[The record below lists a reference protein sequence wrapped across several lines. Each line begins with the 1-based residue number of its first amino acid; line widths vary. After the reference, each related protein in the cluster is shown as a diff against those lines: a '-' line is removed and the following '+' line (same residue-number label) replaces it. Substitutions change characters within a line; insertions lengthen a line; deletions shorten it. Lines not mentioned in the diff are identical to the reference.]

1 MRKEAGGM
9 GDSVI
14 QGFYDQLADYYHLI
28 FEDWDRSIERQA
40 TALNRLLADRIS
52 SGPLK
57 ILDCACGIGTQTLGF
72 ARAGHHM
79 VASDLSPAAVNRARR
94 EAEMRGLNIEF
105 HISDMT
111 NLSAISD
118 SGFDVVAALD
128 NAIPHLSTHGVQE
141 ALHAMASKLRPG
153 GLFLASTRDYD
164 ELILQ
169 RPSVQGPVFYGGE
182 GNRRIVL
189 QVWDW
194 IDQARYSLHQY
205 ISVEDESGWKT
216 HHFVSEY
223 RCLLHAE
230 FTKMLE
236 TAGFD
241 KVERLLPR
249 ESGFFQPI
257 VLAKKA

>member
-1 MRKEAGGM
+1 M
-9 GDSVI
+9 GNSV
-14 QGFYDQLADYYHLI
+14 QGFYDQLADFYHLI
-28 FEDWDRSIERQA
+28 FEDWDRAIERQA

-52 SGPLK
+52 PGPLK
-57 ILDCACGIGTQTLGF
+57 ILDCACGIGTQSLGF
-72 ARAGHHM
+72 ARAGHHV
-79 VASDLSPAAVNRARR
+79 VASDLSAPAVNRARR
-94 EAEMRGLNIEF
+94 EAEARGLKIEF
-105 HISDMT
+105 HIADMT
-111 NLSAISD
+111 NLSAISG

-128 NAIPHLSTHGVQE
+128 NAIPHLSSAGVQE
-141 ALHAMASKLRPG
+141 AVRAVAAKLRPG

-169 RPSVQGPVFYGGE
+169 KPSVQGPVFYGAK

-194 IDQARYSLHQY
+194 IEPARYSLHQY
-205 ISVEDESGWKT
+205 ISVEDASGWKT

-223 RCLLHAE
+223 RCLLNAE
-230 FTKMLE
+230 FTRALE
-236 TAGFD
+236 MAGLE

-257 VLAKKA
+257 ILAKKA

>member
-1 MRKEAGGM
+1 M
-9 GDSVI
+9 GNSV
-14 QGFYDQLADYYHLI
+14 QGFYDQLADFYHLI

-52 SGPLK
+52 PGPLK

-72 ARAGHHM
+72 ARAGHHV
-79 VASDLSPAAVNRARR
+79 VASDLSAPAVNRARR
-94 EAEMRGLNIEF
+94 EAEARGLKIEF

-111 NLSAISD
+111 NLSPISD
-118 SGFDVVAALD
+118 CGFDVVAALD
-128 NAIPHLSTHGVQE
+128 NAIPHLSFAGVQE
-141 ALHAMASKLRPG
+141 AARAMAAKLRPG

-169 RPSVQGPVFYGGE
+169 KPSVQGPVFYGAE

-194 IDQARYSLHQY
+194 IEPARYSLHQY
-205 ISVEDESGWKT
+205 ISIEGINGWET

-223 RCLLHAE
+223 RCLLHAD
-230 FTKMLE
+230 FTRALE
-236 TAGFD
+236 MAGLE

-249 ESGFFQPI
+249 ESGFFQPVI
-257 VLAKKA
+257 LARKA